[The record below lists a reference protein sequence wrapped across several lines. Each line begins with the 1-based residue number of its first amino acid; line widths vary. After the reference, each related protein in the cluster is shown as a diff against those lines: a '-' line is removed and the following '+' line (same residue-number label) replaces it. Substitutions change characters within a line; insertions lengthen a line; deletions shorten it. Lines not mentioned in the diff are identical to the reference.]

1 MRTPI
6 AAVPDP
12 GALEDARA
20 RTLALLDDLDETQLT
35 VPYLEH
41 LNPILWEAGHVAY
54 FAEFWI
60 LRGLR
65 AHEPIVPD
73 ADGLYDSA
81 RVAHQTRWSLPLPDR
96 RATRAFLAR
105 QLEATLRCMAED
117 RDDPDRAYYYHLA
130 LFHEDMHGEAALYAR
145 QSLGYP
151 APVLPQT
158 AAPPR
163 AAFPAGDAVVPAG
176 RYRIGA
182 APGERAFIFD
192 NEQWAHE
199 VELQRF
205 GIARAPVTNGEY
217 LAFIEDGGYERES
230 LWTPEG
236 WAWRTN
242 ARAEQP
248 LYWRQDSRSGRQR
261 RVFDR
266 WVPLAADEPVTH
278 VSHYEALAY
287 CRWAG
292 RRLPTET
299 EWEVAADGSN
309 TAEANL
315 DGAVLDVVPVS
326 AYAQNESRYGCRQM
340 LGNVWE
346 WTASPFQPYAG
357 FAPGP
362 YKEYSEPWF
371 GSHVVLRGGA
381 WSTRRRLVWP
391 RWRNFYRPHRR
402 DVVAG
407 FRTCPL

>member
-6 AAVPDP
+6 AAGPDP
-12 GALEDARA
+12 RALEDARA
-20 RTLALLDDLDETQLT
+20 RTRALLDDLAETQLT
-35 VPYLEH
+35 VPYFEH
-41 LNPILWEAGHVAY
+41 LNPVLWETGHVAY

-60 LRGLR
+60 LRGLHG
-65 AHEPIVPD
+65 HEPIVPNAD
-73 ADGLYDSA
+73 ALYDSA
-81 RVAHQTRWSLPLPDR
+81 RVAHETRWHLPLPGR
-96 RATRAFLAR
+96 EATRAFLER
-105 QLEATLRCMAED
+105 QLEATLRYMAED
-117 RDDPDRAYYYHLA
+117 CDDPKRAYYYHLA
-130 LFHEDMHGEAALYAR
+130 LFHEDMHGEAAIYAR

-151 APVLPQT
+151 APAVPQ
-158 AAPPR
+158 APPPPR
-163 AAFPAGDAVVPAG
+163 GPPPAGDAVVPAG

-199 VELQRF
+199 MELERF

-236 WAWRTN
+236 WAWRTD

-248 LYWRQDSRSGRQR
+248 LYWRQHSRYGRQR
-261 RVFDR
+261 RIFDR
-266 WVPLAADEPVTH
+266 WVPLVADEPVAH
-278 VSHYEALAY
+278 VNHYEALAY

-292 RRLPTET
+292 RRLPTEA
-299 EWEVAADGSN
+299 EWEVAAEGSS

-315 DGAVLDVVPVS
+315 DGAVLDVVPVG
-326 AYAQNESRYGCRQM
+326 AFAGNESRYGCRQM

-346 WTASPFQPYAG
+346 WTASPFHPYAG
-357 FAPGP
+357 FVPGP